1 MRKPERS
8 GDLGAAIDSAD
19 RKAVA
24 AQAAV
29 VFLVGVAIVAA
40 VAVAQLRRAQKG
52 ERAEWAFWCQQ
63 MEFERDEARARF
75 KVDSDGEVTE
85 A

>member
-1 MRKPERS
+1 
-8 GDLGAAIDSAD
+8 
-19 RKAVA
+19 
-24 AQAAV
+24 
-29 VFLVGVAIVAA
+29 
-40 VAVAQLRRAQKG
+40 VAQLRRAQKG

-63 MEFERDEARARF
+63 MLEFERDEARARF